1 MRYEI
6 HHAPV
11 FSTLHITLDARE
23 QIKAEAGAMAAMSPS
38 VELQAKTTGKGLFG
52 AIGAAL
58 GGENIFASLFTA
70 QEDGSELILAPSYPG
85 DILVVELEGNG
96 LFAQGGAWLASSPDI
111 EIQTKGSMKALF
123 SGEGLFLQ
131 HLRGR
136 GPVFL
141 SSYGAIIK
149 KTLRAGESYKVDS
162 GHIVAFEETV
172 QYKIRTASRGLMS
185 SVFSGEGLVCE
196 YYGPG
201 TIWIQSRNLPS
212 LAKVLEPYLPKP
224 SGNS

>member
-1 MRYEI
+1 MKYEI

-11 FSTLHITLDARE
+11 FSTLHVTLEAGE
-23 QIKAEAGAMAAMSPS
+23 QIKAEAGAMVAMSS
-38 VELQAKTTGKGLFG
+38 SIELQAKTTGKGFFG
-52 AIGAAL
+52 TLGAAL
-58 GGENIFASLFTA
+58 GGESIFASLFTA

-111 EIQTKGSMKALF
+111 ELQTKGSMKAFF

-131 HLRGR
+131 YLHGR
-136 GPVFL
+136 GTVFF

-149 KTLRAGESYKVDS
+149 KILKAGESYKVDS
-162 GHIVAFEETV
+162 GHIVAFEESI

-185 SVFSGEGLVCE
+185 SMISGEGLVCE

-224 SGNS
+224 ATNS